1 MKTLTHKIFIA
12 AFCVLGVVSV
22 STTADAQKRKAK
34 STKARTSV
42 KAKTTLNST
51 SRSAQVNTIAQNNV
65 SANNSA
71 DVLPPNQPLPTDGY
85 EKNEMYTNAKAFN
98 YPGINSRDVKFYKR
112 VWRDIDVNDPK
123 NSLFNTPGATLAD
136 IVLEGLRTGKL
147 TAYEPSATN
156 SDSTFA
162 RPLTLSK
169 ALSKLQD
176 SVMVDQFDQNGNKI
190 GSKMVLNDFNA
201 ARVTKFRTK
210 EDIYFDKKRSMIV
223 TRIVGLA
230 PLMAAQVAGTNVG
243 ETPAFWLYFPQCRDF
258 FATKDVTDP
267 DRNIYDTTI
276 DDLFVQG
283 KYASSIVRASGN
295 DTRPNAQLA
304 NTAIAGAAIDPAAAE
319 KDKAE
324 VSKLVESKIENFKAS
339 TWDYKMKA
347 SPKTDS
353 DKREAMANE
362 RKEKK
367 AAAAAEKK
375 SKKSSA
381 DKSTKLASNQNDT
394 E

>member
-12 AFCVLGVVSV
+12 TFCVLGIVSV
-22 STTADAQKRKAK
+22 STNADAQKRKAK

-42 KAKTTLNST
+42 KAKTTST
-51 SRSAQVNTIAQNNV
+51 RTPQSSHVNTLAQNTTP
-65 SANNSA
+65 ANNTA

-85 EKNEMYTNAKAFN
+85 EKNEMYTNAKAYN

-112 VWRDIDVNDPK
+112 VWRDIDVNDAK

-162 RPLTLSK
+162 RPLTLGK

-230 PLMAAQVAGTNVG
+230 PLMSAQVAGATVG

-295 DTRPNAQLA
+295 DTRVSTNA
-304 NTAIAGAAIDPAAAE
+304 AIAGAAIDPAAAD

-324 VSKLVESKIENFKAS
+324 VSKLVEAKIESFKS
-339 TWDYKMKA
+339 NTWDYKMKA
-347 SPKTDS
+347 ATKTDA
-353 DKREAMANE
+353 DKRDAMAAE
-362 RKEKK
+362 RKQKK

-375 SKKSSA
+375 AKKPA
-381 DKSTKLASNQNDT
+381 DKGAKLATNLNDT